1 MEINVQSE
9 IGKLNGVI
17 VHTPGDEIENMTPE
31 NAERALYSDILNLA
45 VASREYSQFINVLK
59 LQTQTFEVKDLL
71 KTVLDNKDSKNLFF
85 NDFDIEIKKNDE
97 YKLTAVGYGEKF
109 DQKRHDSKHDVKS
122 CTYHKLE
129 VRKINRKNKNYKS
142 WRAQVVLD
150 I

>member
-1 MEINVQSE
+1 MYEFKDWATADIVLIVEEDSLEKLFKTSGIALENYMVEGIKKKKSTKINISAQDLRE
-9 IGKLNGVI
+9 LIFLWLNELI
-17 VHTPGDEIENMTPE
+17 YI
-31 NAERALYSDILNLA
+31 
-45 VASREYSQFINVLK
+45 
-59 LQTQTFEVKDLL
+59 
-71 KTVLDNKDSKNLFF
+71 KDSKNLFF